1 MTEPIQH
8 LCSRNLPP
16 GVSKGLA
23 FSEMKYLLEL
33 LEPSE
38 QNRTKFLHLQYI
50 LDYNNITVETAM
62 RLVSYISNVLYK
74 VQYA

>member
-1 MTEPIQH
+1 MTGPIQY

-16 GVSKGLA
+16 GVSKDLV

-33 LEPSE
+33 LEPSDE
-38 QNRTKFLHLQYI
+38 NQTRFLHLQSI
-50 LDYNNITVETAM
+50 FDYNNITVETVM
-62 RLVSYISNVLYK
+62 KRVSYISDILYK